1 MNRLQTILAGAVLFL
16 AACGGPLKYTVPSP
30 KALGADAKIVADVK
44 ADQHQTLL
52 EIKALNLAPAD
63 RVAAGTQH
71 YVLWQRKDANSQWTR
86 VGTLVYDDKD
96 REGKFEGSVPET
108 AFDLSITAE
117 KDAGAAAPS
126 AEVVFSQHVN

>member
-1 MNRLQTILAGAVLFL
+1 MNRLQSILVGAVLFL

-44 ADQHQTLL
+44 AEQHQTMI

-63 RVAAGTQH
+63 RVAGGAQ
-71 YVLWQRKDANSQWTR
+71 YFIIWQRKDTGSQWTR

-108 AFDLSITAE
+108 SFDLSITAE

-126 AEVVFSQHVN
+126 ADVVFSQHVN